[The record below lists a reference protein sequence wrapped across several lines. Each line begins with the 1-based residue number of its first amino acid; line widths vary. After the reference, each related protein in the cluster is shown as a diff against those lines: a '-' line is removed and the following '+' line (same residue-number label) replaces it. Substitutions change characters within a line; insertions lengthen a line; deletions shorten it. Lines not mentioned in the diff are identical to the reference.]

1 MKKLS
6 LLLVLVLLLVGV
18 TTALAETPTPTY
30 TEKWDGRGSDSLDCD
45 KADGKLRP
53 YEGWIHWVFSTKGGS
68 TDAEL
73 VLGGTGSGT
82 YAPGAPLVAEAW
94 HFYTPYF
101 DLNGLEATIHLFGG
115 DPGPGGGLVI
125 SDYCPGFKEKLEVTK
140 TAVTSYKRTHK
151 WDIAKSVDP
160 KEFYL
165 YTDGKGDGK
174 ATWTVAVTYMDFI
187 DSHFKVSGVI
197 TIKNTGYT
205 DAVITSIVD
214 KLEPGGVELEVK
226 CPVELP
232 YTLPKGETLTCTYS
246 QKLEGKFDGTNWVKV
261 TTEKDVYEASAKLVW
276 GDPKRE
282 VHKTVKIVDTSDL
295 FGEVELGYAV
305 APNDAHFTYEKEFKW
320 ADYGKDNC
328 GDYEYKN
335 TAKIIGDNKVVLG
348 YANAT
353 LKVYVQCMVFK
364 GETAWAANGNK
375 PGELRYTT
383 KGNWATYVAYAEKTT
398 TLFAGQ
404 TIPVGTVA
412 FSGVVDGKV
421 TITVTMSAP
430 WEFEDV
436 AENLKVQDYKFAP
449 SGNPSPG
456 LFDHKK
462 TCDAAESSCWISVPA
477 NNFYG
482 VHVNVGKWIPD
493 PGFGP

>member
-1 MKKLS
+1 
-6 LLLVLVLLLVGV
+6 
-18 TTALAETPTPTY
+18 
-30 TEKWDGRGSDSLDCD
+30 
-45 KADGKLRP
+45 
-53 YEGWIHWVFSTKGGS
+53 
-68 TDAEL
+68 
-73 VLGGTGSGT
+73 
-82 YAPGAPLVAEAW
+82 
-94 HFYTPYF
+94 
-101 DLNGLEATIHLFGG
+101 
-115 DPGPGGGLVI
+115 
-125 SDYCPGFKEKLEVTK
+125 
-140 TAVTSYKRTHK
+140 
-151 WDIAKSVDP
+151 
-160 KEFYL
+160 
-165 YTDGKGDGK
+165 
-174 ATWTVAVTYMDFI
+174 
-187 DSHFKVSGVI
+187 
-197 TIKNTGYT
+197 
-205 DAVITSIVD
+205 
-214 KLEPGGVELEVK
+214 
-226 CPVELP
+226 
-232 YTLPKGETLTCTYS
+232 
-246 QKLEGKFDGTNWVKV
+246 
-261 TTEKDVYEASAKLVW
+261 
-276 GDPKRE
+276 
-282 VHKTVKIVDTSDL
+282 
-295 FGEVELGYAV
+295 
-305 APNDAHFTYEKEFKW
+305 
-320 ADYGKDNC
+320 
-328 GDYEYKN
+328 
-335 TAKIIGDNKVVLG
+335 VLG

-364 GETAWAANGNK
+364 GETAWAANGDK

-436 AENLKVQDYKFAP
+436 AENLKVQDYAKCTQ

>member
-1 MKKLS
+1 
-6 LLLVLVLLLVGV
+6 
-18 TTALAETPTPTY
+18 
-30 TEKWDGRGSDSLDCD
+30 
-45 KADGKLRP
+45 
-53 YEGWIHWVFSTKGGS
+53 
-68 TDAEL
+68 
-73 VLGGTGSGT
+73 
-82 YAPGAPLVAEAW
+82 
-94 HFYTPYF
+94 
-101 DLNGLEATIHLFGG
+101 
-115 DPGPGGGLVI
+115 
-125 SDYCPGFKEKLEVTK
+125 
-140 TAVTSYKRTHK
+140 
-151 WDIAKSVDP
+151 
-160 KEFYL
+160 
-165 YTDGKGDGK
+165 
-174 ATWTVAVTYMDFI
+174 
-187 DSHFKVSGVI
+187 
-197 TIKNTGYT
+197 
-205 DAVITSIVD
+205 
-214 KLEPGGVELEVK
+214 
-226 CPVELP
+226 VELP

-430 WEFEDV
+430 WEFEEV
-436 AENLKVQDYKFAP
+436 AENLKVQDYKYAP

-462 TCDAAESSCWISVPA
+462 DL
-477 NNFYG
+477 
-482 VHVNVGKWIPD
+482 
-493 PGFGP
+493 